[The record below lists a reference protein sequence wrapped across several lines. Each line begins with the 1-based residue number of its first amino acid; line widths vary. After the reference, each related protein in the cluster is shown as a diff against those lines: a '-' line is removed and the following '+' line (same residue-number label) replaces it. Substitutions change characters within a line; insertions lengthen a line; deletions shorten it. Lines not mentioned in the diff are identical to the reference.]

1 MHTFSMAADAGI
13 GLLSLEPNELGR
25 KRTEELQTNLYK
37 RTGAEDLGHYQT
49 QRGGEGRGGE
59 GRGGEGEG

>member
-1 MHTFSMAADAGI
+1 MTVGVRAAVMHTFSTAADAGI

-37 RTGAEDLGHYQT
+37 ENRCYTRIA
-49 QRGGEGRGGE
+49 
-59 GRGGEGEG
+59 

>member
-1 MHTFSMAADAGI
+1 MRAAAMHTFSMAADAGI

-37 RTGAEDLGHYQT
+37 ITGATHV
-49 QRGGEGRGGE
+49 
-59 GRGGEGEG
+59 

>member
-25 KRTEELQTNLYK
+25 KRSEELQTLIYTE
-37 RTGAEDLGHYQT
+37 RTGATHV
-49 QRGGEGRGGE
+49 
-59 GRGGEGEG
+59 

>member
-25 KRTEELQTNLYK
+25 RRTEELQTIVYT
-37 RTGAEDLGHYQT
+37 R
-49 QRGGEGRGGE
+49 
-59 GRGGEGEG
+59 

>member
-13 GLLSLEPNELGR
+13 GLSLEPKELGR

-37 RTGAEDLGHYQT
+37 RTGATHV
-49 QRGGEGRGGE
+49 
-59 GRGGEGEG
+59 

>member
-1 MHTFSMAADAGI
+1 MKSHECIGVRAAAMHTFSMAADAGI

-37 RTGAEDLGHYQT
+37 RTGATHV
-49 QRGGEGRGGE
+49 
-59 GRGGEGEG
+59 